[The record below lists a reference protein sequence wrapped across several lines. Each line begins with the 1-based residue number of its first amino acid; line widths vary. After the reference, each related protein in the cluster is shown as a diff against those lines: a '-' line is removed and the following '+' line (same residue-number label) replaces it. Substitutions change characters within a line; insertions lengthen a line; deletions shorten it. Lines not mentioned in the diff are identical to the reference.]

1 MERYEHN
8 IRVQKK
14 KIWPWR
20 SDMRKVIG
28 VITGRMASTRL
39 PEKVMKPLAG
49 KSVFA
54 HHAERM
60 KEVAGL
66 DGIYLATST
75 DPKNSILI
83 DEAERLGC
91 GWYAGPEE
99 DVVERHIRI
108 CEREEADA
116 VIRVTCDCPLFN
128 IDITSR
134 FVETFKKE
142 YFDFIYCGNM
152 PMMYGTLTELLSY
165 KALQRVHEVY
175 RGPAICLPIRENLS
189 EYKITT
195 IDVEQDL
202 VRPEYR
208 LTVDEIPDL
217 TLMEHVYNALYK
229 GYPIKLKDVYSWLD
243 DNPDIAYI
251 NRGVNVKG
259 INLYAATL
267 MEKPLY
273 SIIRSQNH
281 FIILDEKKQVVKP
294 EKFIDR
300 IKKLKKSGKLV

>member
-1 MERYEHN
+1 
-8 IRVQKK
+8 
-14 KIWPWR
+14 
-20 SDMRKVIG
+20 MRKVIG

-142 YFDFIYCGNM
+142 YFDFIFCGNM

-165 KALQRVHEVY
+165 DALKRVHEVY

-208 LTVDEIPDL
+208 LTVDCPEDL
-217 TLMEHVYNALYK
+217 ALMKQIYKALYR
-229 GYPIKLKDVYSWLD
+229 GHPISLQKVYSWLD
-243 DNPDIAYI
+243 DNPQIAYI
-251 NRGVNVKG
+251 NRNVEVKG
-259 INLYAATL
+259 INLYTATL

-273 SIIRSQNH
+273 SIVRSQGGY
-281 FIILDEKKQVVKP
+281 IILDEQKRIVDPDSFMQDMQKI
-294 EKFIDR
+294 FR
-300 IKKLKKSGKLV
+300 IKKTH